1 MSRKDKLL
9 AKAKNNPN
17 NLRFG
22 EFETLLS
29 QCRWTFDHQNGSHR
43 IWYSPQ
49 GHRLSIQSKGS
60 KVKEYKVKKFLKQ
73 YDEETENE

>member
-9 AKAKNNPN
+9 AKAKNNSN
-17 NLRFG
+17 SVGFR

-29 QCRWTFDHQNGSHR
+29 QCGWTYDHQTGSHQ
-43 IWYSPQ
+43 IWYSPR

-60 KVKEYKVKKFLKQ
+60 EAKGYQVKQFLKQ
-73 YDEETENE
+73 YDEEAKNE